1 MHRRLNWR
9 APLRLSCQ
17 EKTVFRTDSKQ
28 ETAQG
33 SDAYFLT
40 SADRVHF
47 FLEPGATDEATGDLT
62 VPKQRALNKVRKI

>member
-1 MHRRLNWR
+1 
-9 APLRLSCQ
+9 
-17 EKTVFRTDSKQ
+17 VFRTDSKQ
-28 ETAQG
+28 EAAQG

-40 SADRVHF
+40 SANRVHF